1 MKRRP
6 LRPEQG
12 SMLIL
17 MEPKV
22 PRRSERVQA
31 EPAIT
36 EIETDGEGNI
46 LRMCHEPVQDPLDD
60 PEEEAAFVA
69 YYVGDFAHG

>member
-6 LRPEQG
+6 SFPEQG
-12 SMLIL
+12 SMLAL
-17 MEPKV
+17 METKTPLKT
-22 PRRSERVQA
+22 RRQA

-36 EIETDGEGNI
+36 RLETDGEANI
-46 LRMCHEPVQDPLDD
+46 ILMCHEPVQDPLDD

-69 YYVGDFAHG
+69 HYCGDFAHG

>member
-6 LRPEQG
+6 CPEQG
-12 SMLIL
+12 SMLTL
-17 MEPKV
+17 MAPREP
-22 PRRSERVQA
+22 PRKTVRPA

-36 EIETDGEGNI
+36 AIESDCEGNI
-46 LRMCHEPVQDPLDD
+46 TRMCHEPVQDPLDD

-69 YYVGDFAHG
+69 YYIGDYTHG

>member
-6 LRPEQG
+6 SFPEQG
-12 SMLIL
+12 SMLAL
-17 MEPKV
+17 MEVKTPLKA
-22 PRRSERVQA
+22 RRQA

-36 EIETDGEGNI
+36 RLEVDSECNI
-46 LRMCHEPVQDPLDD
+46 VTMCHEPVQDPLDD

-69 YYVGDFAHG
+69 HYCGDYCNG